1 MNLIPS
7 AVILANTMFLDGNS
21 LAIYQILDDE
31 QVEALSTD
39 VRTSINS
46 IAVYANGLNVALSLL
61 ALFVVQRGL
70 NKRVP
75 WAFWSLL
82 VGFTTAFL
90 AGAAG
95 DYVLGTVHPEISIMS
110 GAILAFGFVCSAIG
124 LFRNSEI

>member
-1 MNLIPS
+1 MLWRLTIGSSSCIPGTVELWVPPLTLGPIVISVWAVLNLIPS

-75 WAFWSLL
+75 
-82 VGFTTAFL
+82 
-90 AGAAG
+90 
-95 DYVLGTVHPEISIMS
+95 
-110 GAILAFGFVCSAIG
+110 
-124 LFRNSEI
+124 